1 MRIFSIIQLLAI
13 LVCSSFALAQ
23 SAPTLEQAKS
33 LQQRGQYSEA
43 IEVYKQ
49 LIENDDE
56 NVNLQIG
63 LADCYLANRN
73 YSEALMVLYSVIAQD
88 KTVLPA
94 YVKLAQLNAVQLH
107 NVADAQAILD
117 KMTDANPESAE
128 AYALKAQFLLQWGQK
143 DKALA
148 AAGKMVQL
156 DKSPASALRLLQILI
171 KADKIEEAEKA
182 LAELKKAPF
191 APFMM
196 NFFDAQ
202 ILMAKKNWAE
212 ALSKFEDVLKETE
225 SKPELAPIAAQTYE
239 FMGSCCEHLTQY
251 DRQLECFNEAL
262 DYNPSSMSA
271 QLGRAMALYHLK
283 RNADALAVFNE
294 IKATI
299 GDAAF
304 FSDTR
309 IRVLYMKLELE
320 RQNSLSPEERL
331 KAQEELAKHGI
342 DEDNPDDPVSILA
355 QCELLIRQN
364 KVDEA
369 RNLLTSA
376 LDKDSQKAAYWAALA
391 MVELKAQNR
400 DAAERVITDGKN
412 KVGFSPAILNVELKL
427 ILSQDKTVAKEKINQ
442 LVKELVYLPADQ
454 KALAFKTVA
463 EALILLKEYDRAQD
477 LLQTVEQLNPKDE
490 TIPFFRLKVAFAAN
504 DTETL
509 LQQLGKVQ
517 KTFGAESPES
527 YFGQALYVI
536 LQVKTGTAPKSDLDK
551 ARALIYKAKEL
562 RPGWKEL
569 QQFRLP
575 VKTT

>member
-1 MRIFSIIQLLAI
+1 MRIFSIIQIFAI

-23 SAPTLEQAKS
+23 SAPSLEQAKS
-33 LQQRGQYSEA
+33 LQQRGQLSEA

-56 NVNLQIG
+56 NVNLQLG

-107 NVADAQAILD
+107 NVTDAQAILD

-128 AYALKAQFLLQWGQK
+128 AFALKAQFLLQWGQK

-212 ALSKFEDVLKETE
+212 ALSKFEEVLKETE

-294 IKATI
+294 IKTTI

-304 FSDTR
+304 FSDPR

-369 RNLLTSA
+369 RNLLTAA
-376 LDKDSQKAAYWAALA
+376 LDKDPQKAAYWAALA

-412 KVGFSPAILNVELKL
+412 KVGFSPALLNVELKL
-427 ILSQDKTVAKEKINQ
+427 FLSQDKTVAKEKIDQ

-463 EALILLKEYDRAQD
+463 EAFILLKEYDRAQD
-477 LLQTVEQLNPKDE
+477 LLQTVEQLNQKDE
-490 TIPFFRLKVAFAAN
+490 TFPFFRLKIAFAAN
-504 DTETL
+504 DADLL

-536 LQVKTGTAPKSDLDK
+536 LQVKTGAAPKSDLDK

>member
-1 MRIFSIIQLLAI
+1 MRFLSVIPFLAI
-13 LVCSSFALAQ
+13 LVCSTFALAQ
-23 SAPTLEQAKS
+23 SALSLDQAKS
-33 LQQRGQYSEA
+33 LQQRGQYPEA

-56 NVNLQIG
+56 NVSLQIG

-128 AYALKAQFLLQWGQK
+128 AFALKAQFLLQWGQK

-212 ALSKFEDVLKETE
+212 ALTKFEDVLKETE

-304 FSDTR
+304 FSDPR
-309 IRVLYMKLELE
+309 IRVLYMSLELE

-369 RNLLTSA
+369 RNLLTAA
-376 LDKDSQKAAYWAALA
+376 LDKDPQKAAYWAALA
-391 MVELKAQNR
+391 MVELKVKNY
-400 DAAERVITDGKN
+400 DGAAKTIADGKN
-412 KVGFSPAILNVELKL
+412 KVGFSPALLNVELKL
-427 ILSQDKTVAKEKINQ
+427 ILSQDITAAKEKIDQ

-463 EALILLKEYDRAQD
+463 EAFILLKEYDRAQD
-477 LLQTVEQLNPKDE
+477 LLQTVEQLSPKDE

-504 DTETL
+504 DADLL

-536 LQVKTGTAPKSDLDK
+536 LQVKTGAAPKSDLDK

>member
-1 MRIFSIIQLLAI
+1 MRIYSIIPFLAI

-23 SAPTLEQAKS
+23 SAPSLDQAKS
-33 LQQRGQYSEA
+33 LQQQGRFPEA

-56 NVNLQIG
+56 NVALQLG
-63 LADCYLANRN
+63 LADCYLGNRN

-94 YVKLAQLNAVQLH
+94 YAKLAQLNAIQLH
-107 NVADAQAILD
+107 NVADAQTILD

-128 AYALKAQFLLQWGQK
+128 AFAVKAQYLLQWGEK
-143 DKALA
+143 EKALA

-182 LAELKKAPF
+182 LTELKKEPF

-196 NFFDAQ
+196 EFFDAQ
-202 ILMAKKNWAE
+202 ILMAKKNWTE
-212 ALSKFEDVLKETE
+212 ALSKFESVLKEAE
-225 SKPELAPIAAQTYE
+225 SKPELSPIAAQTYE

-283 RNADALAVFNE
+283 RNEDSLAVFNE
-294 IKATI
+294 IKKSI

-304 FSDTR
+304 FSDPR
-309 IRVLYMKLELE
+309 IRALYLKLELE
-320 RQNSLSPEERL
+320 RQSALSPEERI
-331 KAQEELAKHGI
+331 KAQEEFVKQSV

-355 QCELLIRQN
+355 QCELLLRQE
-364 KVDEA
+364 KVEEA
-369 RNLLTSA
+369 RNLLTAA
-376 LDKDSQKAAYWAALA
+376 LDKDPQKAAYWAALA
-391 MVELKAQNR
+391 MVELKVKNF
-400 DAAERVITDGKN
+400 DAASHVIADGKN
-412 KVGFSPAILNVELKL
+412 KIGFSPALLNVELKL
-427 ILSQDKTVAKEKINQ
+427 ILSQDKTAAKEKIDQ

-463 EALILLKEYDRAQD
+463 EAFILLKEYDRVQE

-490 TIPFFRLKVAFAAN
+490 MVPFFRMKVAFAAN
-504 DTETL
+504 DAALL

-517 KTFGAESPES
+517 KTFGVESPES

-536 LQVKTGTAPKSDLDK
+536 LQVRTGAAPKSDLDK

-575 VKTT
+575 VKTM

>member
-1 MRIFSIIQLLAI
+1 MRTFSIIQILAI

-23 SAPTLEQAKS
+23 SAPSLEQAKS
-33 LQQRGQYSEA
+33 LQQRGQLSEA

-128 AYALKAQFLLQWGQK
+128 AFALKAQFLLQWGQK

-182 LAELKKAPF
+182 LTELKKAPF

-196 NFFDAQ
+196 SFFDAQ

-304 FSDTR
+304 FSDPR

-369 RNLLTSA
+369 RNLLTAA
-376 LDKDSQKAAYWAALA
+376 LDKDPQKAAYWAALA

-412 KVGFSPAILNVELKL
+412 KVGFSPALLNVELKL
-427 ILSQDKTVAKEKINQ
+427 FLSQDKTVAKEKIDQ

-463 EALILLKEYDRAQD
+463 EAFILLKEYDRAQD

-490 TIPFFRLKVAFAAN
+490 TIPFFRLKIAFAAN
-504 DTETL
+504 DADL
-509 LQQLGKVQ
+509 MLQQLGKVQ
-517 KTFGAESPES
+517 KTFGADSPES

-536 LQVKTGTAPKSDLDK
+536 LQVKTGAAPKSDLDK

-575 VKTT
+575 VKTM

>member
-1 MRIFSIIQLLAI
+1 MRIFSIIQIFAI

-23 SAPTLEQAKS
+23 SAPSLEQAKS
-33 LQQRGQYSEA
+33 LQQRGQLSEA

-56 NVNLQIG
+56 NVNLQLG

-107 NVADAQAILD
+107 NVTDAQAILD

-128 AYALKAQFLLQWGQK
+128 AFALKAQFLLQWGQK

-212 ALSKFEDVLKETE
+212 ALSKFEEVLKETE

-294 IKATI
+294 IKTTI

-304 FSDTR
+304 FSDPR

-369 RNLLTSA
+369 RNLLTAA
-376 LDKDSQKAAYWAALA
+376 LDKDPQKAAYWAALA
-391 MVELKAQNR
+391 MVELKAQHR

-412 KVGFSPAILNVELKL
+412 KVGFSPALLNVELKL
-427 ILSQDKTVAKEKINQ
+427 FLSQDKTVAKEKIDQ

-463 EALILLKEYDRAQD
+463 EAFILLKEYDRAQD
-477 LLQTVEQLNPKDE
+477 LLQTVEQLNQKDE
-490 TIPFFRLKVAFAAN
+490 TFPFFRLKIAFAAN
-504 DTETL
+504 DADLL

-536 LQVKTGTAPKSDLDK
+536 LQVKTGAAPKSDLDK

>member
-1 MRIFSIIQLLAI
+1 MRILSVIQILSI
-13 LVCSSFALAQ
+13 LVCSSLALAQ
-23 SAPTLEQAKS
+23 SAPTLDQAKG
-33 LQQRGQYSEA
+33 LQQQGRYPEA

-49 LIENDDE
+49 LLDNDDE
-56 NVNLQIG
+56 NVNLQLG

-128 AYALKAQFLLQWGQK
+128 AFALKAQFLLQWGEK
-143 DKALA
+143 EKALA

-156 DKSPASALRLLQILI
+156 DNSPASALRLLQILI

-202 ILMAKKNWAE
+202 ILMAKKNWAD
-212 ALSKFEDVLKETE
+212 AVKKFEEVLKDVET
-225 SKPELAPIAAQTYE
+225 KPELAPIAAQTYE
-239 FMGSCCEHLTQY
+239 FMGACCEHLSQY

-262 DYNPSSMSA
+262 DFNPKSLSA
-271 QLGRAMALYHLK
+271 QLGRAMALFHLK

-294 IKATI
+294 IKAAI

-304 FSDTR
+304 FSDPR
-309 IRVLYMKLELE
+309 IRVIYYKLELE
-320 RQNSLSPEERL
+320 RQDSLSPEERL
-331 KAQEELAKHGI
+331 KAQEELAKHSI
-342 DEDNPDDPVSILA
+342 DEDNPDDPVTILA

-369 RNLLTSA
+369 RNLLTAA
-376 LDKDSQKAAYWAALA
+376 LDKDPQKAAYWAALA
-391 MVELKAQNR
+391 MVELKTQNR
-400 DAAERVITDGKN
+400 DAAERAISDGKN
-412 KVGFSPAILNVELKL
+412 KVGFSPALLNVELKL
-427 ILSQDKTVAKEKINQ
+427 ILSQDKNAAKEKIDQ
-442 LVKELVYLPADQ
+442 LVKELVYLPAEQ

-463 EALILLKEYDRAQD
+463 EAYVLLKEYDLAQD

-490 TIPFFRLKVAFAAN
+490 TVPFFRMKIAFAAN
-504 DTETL
+504 NAEAL

-517 KTFGAESPES
+517 QTFGAESPES

-536 LQVKTGTAPKSDLDK
+536 LQVKTGAAPKSDLDK

-575 VKTT
+575 VKTI

>member
-1 MRIFSIIQLLAI
+1 MRIFSIIPFLAI
-13 LVCSSFALAQ
+13 LVCTSIALAQ
-23 SAPTLEQAKS
+23 SAPTLDQAKS
-33 LQQRGQYSEA
+33 FQQRGQYPEA
-43 IEVYKQ
+43 IEAYKQ

-56 NVNLQIG
+56 NVNLQLG
-63 LADCYLANRN
+63 LADCYLGNRN
-73 YSEALMVLYSVIAQD
+73 YSEALMVLYSIIAQD

-94 YVKLAQLNAVQLH
+94 YVKLSQINAVQLH

-128 AYALKAQFLLQWGQK
+128 AFALKAQYLLQWGEK
-143 DKALA
+143 EKALA

-171 KADKIEEAEKA
+171 KADKIAEAEKA

-212 ALSKFEDVLKETE
+212 ALSKFEEVLKETE
-225 SKPELAPIAAQTYE
+225 LKPELTPIVAQTYE
-239 FMGSCCEHLTQY
+239 FMGSCCEHLSQY

-262 DYNPSSMSA
+262 DYNPKSMSA

-283 RNADALAVFNE
+283 RNEDALAVFNE
-294 IKATI
+294 IKAAI

-304 FSDTR
+304 FSDQR
-309 IRVLYMKLELE
+309 IRVLYLKLELE
-320 RQNSLSPEERL
+320 RQNTLSPEERI
-331 KAQEELAKHGI
+331 KAQEELAKLNA
-342 DEDNPDDPVSILA
+342 DEEGSDDPISILA
-355 QCELLIRQN
+355 QCELLVRQD
-364 KVDEA
+364 KVEEA
-369 RNLLTSA
+369 RNLLTEV
-376 LDKDSQKAAYWAALA
+376 LEKDPQKAAYWAALA
-391 MVELKAQNR
+391 TVELKAKNY
-400 DAAERVITDGKN
+400 DGAAKTIADGKN
-412 KVGFSPAILNVELKL
+412 KVGFSPALLNVELKL
-427 ILSQDKTVAKEKINQ
+427 ILSQDIKSAKEKIEQ

-454 KALAFKTVA
+454 KALAFKTVS
-463 EALILLKEYDRAQD
+463 EAYILLKEYDRAQE

-490 TIPFFRLKVAFAAN
+490 TVPFFRMKIAYAAN
-504 DTETL
+504 NGDLL

-536 LQVKTGTAPKSDLDK
+536 HQVKTGAAPKSDLDK

-575 VKTT
+575 SKTM

>member
-1 MRIFSIIQLLAI
+1 MRIFSIIQILAI
-13 LVCSSFALAQ
+13 LVCTSVAFAQ

-33 LQQRGQYSEA
+33 FQQRGQFPEA

-56 NVNLQIG
+56 NVSLQLG
-63 LADCYLANRN
+63 LADSYLGNRN

-128 AYALKAQFLLQWGQK
+128 AFAYKAQFLLQWGQK
-143 DKALA
+143 EKGLA
-148 AAGKMVQL
+148 AAGKMAQL
-156 DKSPASALRLLQILI
+156 DKSPASALRLLQFLI

-191 APFMM
+191 APFLM

-212 ALSKFEDVLKETE
+212 AMTKFEDVIKDVE
-225 SKPELAPIAAQTYE
+225 SKPELTPIAAQTFE
-239 FMGSCCEHLTQY
+239 LMGSCCEHLTQY

-262 DYNPSSMSA
+262 DYNPSSLTA

-283 RNADALAVFNE
+283 RDADALAVFNE
-294 IKATI
+294 IKTAI

-304 FSDTR
+304 FSDSR
-309 IRVLYMKLELE
+309 IRVIYYKLELE
-320 RQNSLSPEERL
+320 RQDSLSPEDRL
-331 KAQEELAKHGI
+331 KAQEELAKHSI

-376 LDKDSQKAAYWAALA
+376 LEKDTQKAAYWAALA

-400 DAAERVITDGKN
+400 DAAEKIIADGKN
-412 KVGFSPAILNVELKL
+412 KVGFSPAVLNVELKL
-427 ILSQDKTVAKEKINQ
+427 ILSQDKAAAKEKIDQ
-442 LVKELVYLPADQ
+442 LVKELVYLPAEQ
-454 KALAFKTVA
+454 KAQAFKTVS
-463 EALILLKEYDRAQD
+463 EALILLKEYDRAQE

-490 TIPFFRLKVAFAAN
+490 TVPFFRLKIAFAAN
-504 DTETL
+504 DAEAL
-509 LQQLGKVQ
+509 LQQLNKVQ
-517 KTFGAESPES
+517 KTFGADSPES
-527 YFGQALYVI
+527 YFGQALSVI
-536 LQVKTGTAPKSDLDK
+536 LQVKNGSAPKSDLDK
-551 ARALIYKAKEL
+551 AREFIYKAKEL

-575 VKTT
+575 TKTI

>member
-1 MRIFSIIQLLAI
+1 MRYFSIIQILAI

-182 LAELKKAPF
+182 LTELKKAPF

-294 IKATI
+294 IKTAI

-304 FSDTR
+304 FSDPR

-412 KVGFSPAILNVELKL
+412 KVGFSPALLNVELKL

-463 EALILLKEYDRAQD
+463 EAFILLKEYDRAQD

-509 LQQLGKVQ
+509 SQQLGKVQ

-536 LQVKTGTAPKSDLDK
+536 LQVKTGAAPKSDLDK

-575 VKTT
+575 